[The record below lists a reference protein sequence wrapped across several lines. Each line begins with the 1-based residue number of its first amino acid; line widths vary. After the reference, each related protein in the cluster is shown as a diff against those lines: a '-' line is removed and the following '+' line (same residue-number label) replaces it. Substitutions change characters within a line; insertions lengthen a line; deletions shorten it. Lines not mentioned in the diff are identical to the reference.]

1 MAQRVVVQKTDD
13 IDGSQATE
21 TVTFAVEGVTYEI
34 DLTDAHAAELRAAVR
49 PYVAAAR
56 RVGGS
61 AGRRASA
68 HAVKAAR
75 DYDPKA
81 VRAWAGS
88 HKIALPARGR
98 IPAAVVEQYRAA
110 GN

>member
-1 MAQRVVVQKTDD
+1 MAQRVVIRKTDD
-13 IDGSQATE
+13 IDGSEANE
-21 TVTFAVEGVTYEI
+21 TVTFAVDGITYEI
-34 DLTDAHAAELRAAVR
+34 DLTDAHAEELRATVR
-49 PYVAAAR
+49 RFAAAGR
-56 RVGGS
+56 RVGG
-61 AGRRASA
+61 AGRRASTGA
-68 HAVKAAR
+68 DKSAQ